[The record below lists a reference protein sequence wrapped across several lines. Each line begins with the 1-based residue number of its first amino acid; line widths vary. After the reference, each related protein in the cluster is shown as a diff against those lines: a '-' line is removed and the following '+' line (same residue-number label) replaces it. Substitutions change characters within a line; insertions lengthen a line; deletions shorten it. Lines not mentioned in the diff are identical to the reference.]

1 MKRIILSVMTVFLL
15 VSMTV
20 LGCAFLSSAEDA
32 FIDLTSLSP
41 KNVKVGWGSL
51 AVNKGLDGQSL
62 DMTNKDGGTTV
73 YPKGFTAHA
82 DSSVE
87 FDIEGLGAVIFRSA
101 IGAEHSNS
109 NATPSSTSVKFLVY
123 ADNQLLYTSPVL
135 GYYDPAI
142 EISVPLPAGSKVLKL
157 VTDSCGSNT
166 GDHSAWGNP
175 QLLMDASLL
184 EKMVSLNVT
193 TGKNVYKTG
202 ETVQIQTE
210 CTNLGGSVFTPEK
223 LTFVSSDS
231 TKASVDSTGKITS
244 FKDGLVRFTVKAE
257 HQGVTIEKTIA
268 ITFMS
273 KIEEKDFS
281 ISSPSDMIKVDLK
294 LDGEGA
300 LYYTVTGEDGISVLE
315 KSYIGINTEFCDF
328 SNALVFKSQV
338 PVSEFDDTYHN
349 ISGKASTVRNHY
361 NQTVLTFKKDVY
373 LFDVYLRAYDD
384 GFAYRFAIRRN
395 DGQKEELTVVSET
408 GTFGI
413 PEKSIVT
420 AEYIDT
426 VTSSFCYESSYS
438 NSTVENISKAKFVCM
453 PALVS
458 VYNEG
463 AKTNK
468 YLLISEADMFGDN
481 YSGMVM
487 KANGD
492 NVFGMTFAPKVTYN
506 STVKITTDFTSP
518 WRYGIYGDIGDIVE
532 SNLTENLATPSEGDY
547 SWVVPGVTAWMWLSE
562 GFQGQ
567 RTEKTIKDYVDL
579 AAEMG
584 WKYLILDEGWQPESR
599 VPGKKYNGYYPYFD
613 RLLQYAEEKGV
624 GFIAWVK
631 YCDLDTPE
639 ERQVLVEWANKGIK
653 GIKADFFDSEDPD
666 TLAGFKAIYEMAAD
680 NHLIVNCH
688 GASKPTGERHTYPN
702 VLNREAVNGEEYG
715 GFWVNQAVIWA
726 YTRNVIGP
734 IDITPR
740 LKPSASG
747 NTYGVQLACN
757 VIFECGMPCMAS
769 DSEEYR
775 SFNANSFYKNLP
787 AAWDETRYLDG
798 TVGGWIS
805 MARRSGDTWYAASIS
820 NAAKTDLTMKL
831 DFLSKGKTYT
841 ATIYNDKSMVRI
853 EETTMTVTSEDT
865 LSYRLLRQGGYVVK
879 FEPVDDPNPPTPTVP
894 PTSEAPTV
902 PSEPTLPSSASGET
916 VSLESPSAD
925 ASSVSPSEGTSDAE
939 KTQDQLPVGVWIGV
953 IAAVAVIAGG
963 VVAILIYKKKK

>member
-1 MKRIILSVMTVFLL
+1 MKKKILSVLTIVML
-15 VSMTV
+15 VSLAI
-20 LGCAFLSSAEDA
+20 LGCTFLSSAEDS

-51 AVNKGLDGQSL
+51 AINKGLDGQSL
-62 DMTNKDGGTTV
+62 DMANKDGGTTV

-82 DSSVE
+82 DSSIE
-87 FDIEGLGAVIFRSA
+87 FDIGGLGAVVFRSA
-101 IGAEHSNS
+101 IGAEHSTS

-123 ADNQLLYTSPVL
+123 ADNRLLYTSPVL

-142 EISVPLPAGSKVLKL
+142 EISVPLPADAKVLKL

-193 TGKNVYKTG
+193 TEKNVYKTG

-210 CTNLGGSVFTPEK
+210 CTNLGGLIFTPEK
-223 LTFVSSDS
+223 ITFVSSDS
-231 TKASVDSTGKITS
+231 AKASVNNSGKITS

-273 KIEEKDFS
+273 KIEEKSFS
-281 ISSPSDMIKVDLK
+281 ISSPSDILKVNLR
-294 LDGEGA
+294 LNSEGA
-300 LYYTVTGEDGISVLE
+300 LTYTVTGEDGISVLE

-328 SNALVFKSQV
+328 SNALVFKNQV

-361 NQTVLTFKKDVY
+361 NQTVLTFEKDVY

-384 GFAYRFAIRRN
+384 GFAYRFALRRN
-395 DGQKEELTVVSET
+395 DGKKEELTVVSET

-413 PEKSIVT
+413 PAKSTVT

-426 VTSSFCYESSYS
+426 VTGAFCYESGYS
-438 NSTVENISKAKFVCM
+438 SSVVENIPKAKFVCM

-463 AKTNK
+463 IKTNK
-468 YLLISEADMFGDN
+468 YLLISEADMFGDS
-481 YSGMVM
+481 YSGMVL

-492 NVFGMTFAPKVTYN
+492 RVFGMSFAPKVTYN

-584 WKYLILDEGWQPESR
+584 WKYLILDEGWQPESK
-599 VPGKKYNGYYPYFD
+599 VPGKKYNGYYPYFN
-613 RLLQYAEEKGV
+613 RLLQYAEEKGI
-624 GFIAWVK
+624 GFIVWVK

-653 GIKADFFDSEDPD
+653 GIKADFFDSEDPS
-666 TLAGFKAIYEMAAD
+666 TIAGFKAIYEIAAE

-734 IDITPR
+734 VDITPR

-757 VIFECGMPCMAS
+757 IIFECGMPCMAS

-775 SFNANSFYKNLP
+775 NFSANSFYRNLP

-820 NAAKTDLTMKL
+820 DAAKSDLKMKL
-831 DFLSKGKTYT
+831 DFLSEGKTYI
-841 ATIYNDKSMVRI
+841 ATIYNDKSVIQI

-865 LSYRLLRQGGYVVK
+865 LDYRLLKQGGYVVK
-879 FEPVDDPNPPTPTVP
+879 FEPSDDPTPSTPTVP
-894 PTSEAPTV
+894 PTSVTPTV
-902 PSEPTLPSSASGET
+902 PSVPTPSGSPSDET
-916 VSLESPSAD
+916 VSRVSPSAD
-925 ASSVSPSEGTSDAE
+925 VSSPFSSESTSDTE
-939 KTQDQLPVGVWIGV
+939 KKQNQQPIGVWIGIIV
-953 IAAVAVIAGG
+953 AVVVIAGG
-963 VVAILIYKKKK
+963 VVTIFIYKKKK

>member
-1 MKRIILSVMTVFLL
+1 MKRIILSVMTVLLL
-15 VSMTV
+15 VSMPV

-123 ADNQLLYTSPVL
+123 ADNQLLYTSPV

-142 EISVPLPAGSKVLKL
+142 GTSVPLPAGSKVLKL
-157 VTDSCGSNT
+157 VTDSLRLRYRRPFCLGKS
-166 GDHSAWGNP
+166 SAFKWT
-175 QLLMDASLL
+175 LLLL

-273 KIEEKDFS
+273 RVEEKDFS
-281 ISSPSDMIKVDLK
+281 ISSPSDMLKVDLK

-567 RTEKTIKDYVDL
+567 RTEKTIKDYIDL

-584 WKYLILDEGWQPESR
+584 WKYLILDEGGNRNPECPEKNIMAITLILTVCSSMRRKRASGLLPGLSIAIWTHPKSVRFWWNGPTKASR
-599 VPGKKYNGYYPYFD
+599 ESKRISLTAKT
-613 RLLQYAEEKGV
+613 RILL
-624 GFIAWVK
+624 
-631 YCDLDTPE
+631 P
-639 ERQVLVEWANKGIK
+639 
-653 GIKADFFDSEDPD
+653 
-666 TLAGFKAIYEMAAD
+666 
-680 NHLIVNCH
+680 
-688 GASKPTGERHTYPN
+688 ASKR
-702 VLNREAVNGEEYG
+702 
-715 GFWVNQAVIWA
+715 F
-726 YTRNVIGP
+726 
-734 IDITPR
+734 
-740 LKPSASG
+740 
-747 NTYGVQLACN
+747 
-757 VIFECGMPCMAS
+757 
-769 DSEEYR
+769 
-775 SFNANSFYKNLP
+775 
-787 AAWDETRYLDG
+787 
-798 TVGGWIS
+798 
-805 MARRSGDTWYAASIS
+805 
-820 NAAKTDLTMKL
+820 MKW
-831 DFLSKGKTYT
+831 
-841 ATIYNDKSMVRI
+841 
-853 EETTMTVTSEDT
+853 
-865 LSYRLLRQGGYVVK
+865 
-879 FEPVDDPNPPTPTVP
+879 PP
-894 PTSEAPTV
+894 
-902 PSEPTLPSSASGET
+902 
-916 VSLESPSAD
+916 
-925 ASSVSPSEGTSDAE
+925 
-939 KTQDQLPVGVWIGV
+939 KI
-953 IAAVAVIAGG
+953 I
-963 VVAILIYKKKK
+963 